1 MEEIIM
7 AVNYFKSS
15 DPRYSTPIV
24 EFGYKSPLAHRK
36 IYLAVFRLRKF
47 QFSGTADGEW
57 EYGSGRDLPDEWENN
72 VLHNPDGAKEFLNKQ
87 LDAAVEDL
95 CKYRYRPTDECK
107 DEFLN
112 DIESIREDFIN
123 DSLRFLAT
131 YWNRPDLY
139 TECAEHYDS
148 LPVRK

>member
-1 MEEIIM
+1 M

-15 DPRYSTPIV
+15 NEKYATPIV
-24 EFGYKSPLAHRK
+24 EFGYKSLTHRR

-47 QFSGTADGEW
+47 QFSGSADGDW

-87 LDAAVEDL
+87 LDAAVENL
-95 CKYRYRPTDECK
+95 FKYAYAPTGDYK

-112 DIESIREDFIN
+112 EIESIRDDFIN
-123 DSLRFLAT
+123 DSLRFLAS
-131 YWNRPDLY
+131 YWDRSDLY
-139 TECAEHYDS
+139 TEYAEHYDS
-148 LPVRK
+148 LPVQSNKNN

>member
-1 MEEIIM
+1 M
-7 AVNYFKSS
+7 AVNYFKSNNN
-15 DPRYSTPIV
+15 RYQTPIV
-24 EFGYKSPLAHRK
+24 EFSYKSPLTHRK

-57 EYGSGRDLPDEWENN
+57 EYGSGKDLPVEWESN
-72 VLHNPDGAKEFLNKQ
+72 VLHNPDGAKAFLNEQ

-95 CKYRYRPTDECK
+95 CKYAYGPTEDYK

-112 DIESIREDFIN
+112 DVESIRDDFIN

-131 YWNRPDLY
+131 YWDRSDLY
-139 TECAEHYDS
+139 TEYAEHYIS
-148 LPVRK
+148 LPVQDQK